1 MIRTEW
7 IAAGLAGLLLVMASS
22 VSVAEDEA
30 SNRFQK
36 SVELETQEK
45 YQEALSE
52 LEKIS
57 GPRAKGYMYSLRRG
71 WLLYLLGKYDK
82 SINAYQ
88 KALTSNSG
96 SVEAGLGIML
106 PQLAARRWLDAEKT
120 GLKIL
125 ALDNANYLA
134 NSRLAYACYNLGR
147 YADAA
152 KYYKKVLDLYPGDI
166 DMRSGYG
173 WSLFK
178 QGKYPAAKAEFKT
191 ILQVSPKHSAAL
203 EGIGLC
209 P

>member
-7 IAAGLAGLLLVMASS
+7 IAAGLAGLLLVLASS

-57 GPRAKGYMYSLRRG
+57 GTRADGYMYHLRRG
-71 WLLYLLGKYDK
+71 WLLYLLGKYDE
-82 SINAYQ
+82 SIKAYTR
-88 KALTSNSG
+88 AMTSNPRSI
-96 SVEAGLGIML
+96 EAGLGVML
-106 PQLAARRWLDAEKT
+106 PQLASRRWLDAEKT

-125 ALDNANYLA
+125 RMDDANYLA

-178 QGKYPAAKAEFKT
+178 QGKFQPAKTEFKT
-191 ILQVSPKHSAAL
+191 ILQVSPKHAAAL
-203 EGIGLC
+203 EGIGMC